1 MIILKIIKKES
12 IILNHSNHSSND
24 ITTFDWNNGVQEL
37 EDSSWIF
44 STQLIYPILRQSV

>member
-24 ITTFDWNNGVQEL
+24 ATTFDWNNGEL